1 MITIRALTEWRP
13 NTPFYYGWLILGI
26 AALGAFAATGVAQV
40 VLGGIQNL
48 IFEDMG
54 WDRST
59 IAFAVTAG
67 TWTSGLLTPLVG
79 RLVDR
84 YGPRGLMPVAAL
96 VLGVCL
102 FGIAGMSSVW
112 QFYVAYIIARTIA
125 NPNLV
130 GVVPRTVTVN
140 FFQRKRN
147 LALGLTSMA
156 RPIGGAINIQLI
168 SAVAQT
174 YSWRVAYRFLG
185 GFALVLAVPLFLL
198 MRRRPEDIGLL
209 PDGDTRSA
217 RSATEVESTGDE
229 VRRPEFDWKASEAAA
244 TPTFW
249 FIVAAE
255 ALSIMTAGAIGFQ
268 IVPFLK
274 ESNTSQVVAAGALS
288 LSSLFGA
295 LVAPG
300 WGFLADRFQARK
312 LALLAIGTTA
322 GVTALFLVTGGGSP
336 GFAVVVV
343 WGTAS
348 GGLHVLSSMMLAQ
361 YFGRG
366 SFGSIIGLMGPI
378 QLGALGLGPTVGAV
392 MYGVTGGYTSLF
404 IYGIF
409 AYIGAAALMY
419 GARPPRLPRRALEE
433 TPVAED

>member
-1 MITIRALTEWRP
+1 MSTIRALAGWRP
-13 NTPFYYGWLILGI
+13 NTPFYYGWLILGV

-40 VLGGIQNL
+40 VLGGVQNL

-84 YGPRGLMPVAAL
+84 HGPRGLMPVAAL

-102 FGIAGMSSVW
+102 FGIAGVNSVW
-112 QFYVAYIIARTIA
+112 QFYLAYIIARTIA

-130 GVVPRTVTVN
+130 GVVPRTVAVN

-156 RPIGGAINIQLI
+156 RPIGGAINIQII
-168 SAVAQT
+168 SVVAQAF
-174 YSWRVAYRFLG
+174 SWRVAYRFLG
-185 GFALVLAVPLFLL
+185 VFALVLVVPLFLL

-209 PDGDTRSA
+209 PDGDTRPLRA
-217 RSATEVESTGDE
+217 AGQVETAGDTQRQ
-229 VRRPEFDWKASEAAA
+229 VEFDWRASEAAR
-244 TPTFW
+244 TSTFW
-249 FIVAAE
+249 FIAAAE

-312 LALLAIGTTA
+312 LALLAIGTTTA
-322 GVTALFLVTGGGSP
+322 VTALFLVTGGGSP
-336 GFAVVVV
+336 GFTVVVV

-348 GGLHVLSSMMLAQ
+348 GGLNVLSGMMLAQ
-361 YFGRG
+361 YFGRR
-366 SFGSIIGLMGPI
+366 SFGSIVGLMGPI
-378 QLGALGLGPTVGAV
+378 QLGALGLGPTLGAV
-392 MYGVTGGYTSLF
+392 VYGVTGGYTVLF
-404 IYGIF
+404 LYGIA
-409 AYIGAAALMY
+409 AYLGSAVFIY
-419 GARPPRLPRRALEE
+419 GARPPRLPKRALDEDS
-433 TPVAED
+433 TAED